1 MVRTPVPTDNA
12 TLSISSQGTVQH
24 IVKTVQV
31 WPRYQHKI
39 RTAIYPKACQ
49 CYRYMGGGGQGGGT
63 ITSVMSV
70 VFLDS
75 FLCPEEYDANF
86 QKLSQTYARSGN
98 EFVTSLLGIS
108 VSSTVQWES
117 LCIFDLLLN
126 FMRSE
131 LEITLCPVSFA
142 CQTAVF
148 CRLR

>member
-49 CYRYMGGGGQGGGT
+49 CYRYMGGGGGGGGQGGGT
-63 ITSVMSV
+63 ITSVMGV
-70 VFLDS
+70 DFLDS

-108 VSSTVQWES
+108 VSSTVQ
-117 LCIFDLLLN
+117 
-126 FMRSE
+126 
-131 LEITLCPVSFA
+131 
-142 CQTAVF
+142 
-148 CRLR
+148 

>member
-31 WPRYQHKI
+31 WPRFQHKIRTAVYPKACPRYQHKI

-49 CYRYMGGGGQGGGT
+49 CYRYMGGGGGPGGGT
-63 ITSVMSV
+63 VTSVMSV

-108 VSSTVQWES
+108 VSSTVQ
-117 LCIFDLLLN
+117 
-126 FMRSE
+126 
-131 LEITLCPVSFA
+131 
-142 CQTAVF
+142 
-148 CRLR
+148 